1 MRILKAAS
9 AAVLAV
15 LGTTA
20 ASQETRFGAGL
31 SLFGPAIEAQTK
43 IGRNV
48 TVRGIYAG
56 GLNAS
61 GTQSADGLDYTL
73 SGSLGGTA
81 AMVAY
86 HLPAG
91 IRFSGGLMFS
101 NSSITGTVTGD
112 GTDFGG
118 PAGAVTV
125 ESDVSFVRSTAPI
138 TTIGIDIP
146 IFYDFVLST
155 DTGVVWNGGYNVSL
169 TQTAG
174 TTIPAGDLANA
185 EADIEDELSALGVF
199 PYVSLMVG
207 KWF

>member
-1 MRILKAAS
+1 M
-9 AAVLAV
+9 
-15 LGTTA
+15 G
-20 ASQETRFGAGL
+20 
-31 SLFGPAIEAQTK
+31 FGPAIEAQTK

-86 HLPAG
+86 HLPVG

-101 NSSITGTVTGD
+101 NSSITGTVTG
-112 GTDFGG
+112 TAADFG
-118 PAGAVTV
+118 AGGGGSGTV
-125 ESDVSFVRSTAPI
+125 SVQSDVSFKKSSAPI
-138 TTIGIDIP
+138 TSVGVDIP

-155 DTGVVWNGGYNVSL
+155 DAGVIWNGGYNVTL
-169 TQTAG
+169 
-174 TTIPAGDLANA
+174 
-185 EADIEDELSALGVF
+185 
-199 PYVSLMVG
+199 
-207 KWF
+207 